1 MEKYLPLWWGINRKV
16 NAKARGYMP
25 VIAQDTAGGDAIS
38 GMIPPGVSKQILSL
52 LELATTVKEL
62 EQYTGYTKD
71 RDVPSCHLAFEARA
85 KMVLEQV
92 GGGAITTVVAIGGAH
107 AVADATEP
115 ATTPLFVTIDLP
127 EEREEGLLGRL
138 LEVGGSS
145 DGVDGRMKS
154 GVVEQHEV
162 TIKT

>member
-1 MEKYLPLWWGINRKV
+1 MSP
-16 NAKARGYMP
+16 
-25 VIAQDTAGGDAIS
+25 
-38 GMIPPGVSKQILSL
+38 

-62 EQYTGYTKD
+62 EQYTSYTID

-92 GGGAITTVVAIGGAH
+92 GDGSITTVVAIGGPP
-107 AVADATEP
+107 AVAEATEP
-115 ATTPLFVTIDLP
+115 ATILLFFTIDLP
-127 EEREEGLLGRL
+127 EEREEGFLGRL

-154 GVVEQHEV
+154 GMVGGIELGP
-162 TIKT
+162 KTGEIQAEISSRGIRS